1 MAAAIYAVFMIAA
14 WSGFYAGWWVL
25 PVGGDPV
32 FWHAR
37 EMIFGFSLAVIAGF
51 LLTAVA
57 NWTGWAPV
65 RGGHLAGLL
74 LLWMAGRALMLLP
87 VSWAATGVALAD
99 AVFLLALIISLGV
112 PLARRR
118 NGRDAVVL
126 GVLVVFLALDV
137 ALWAEPALELV
148 RAGVLT
154 VSALIVLIGGRIIPA
169 FAVAGLRQRGLAV
182 FQTDQPRLDM
192 ACFILS
198 LTAVAGAAFFGVE
211 APWSRGVFFMLG
223 VLLAMRM
230 RHYHAVPSLALP
242 MLWILHAGHVWIVIG
257 YVLLA
262 LGAPVPLAIHAL
274 TAGGIGSLC
283 LGMMTRV
290 ALGHTGRDPCSAPRL
305 MTWAFVA
312 VQMAAIFRVFGC
324 WVFPGFIS
332 WVLPLSG
339 FIWAACF
346 AGYLAVVGPML
357 LAPRPDGRPA

>member
-1 MAAAIYAVFMIAA
+1 MAAAIYAVFMIVV
-14 WSGFYAGWWVL
+14 WSGFYAGWWAL
-25 PVGGDPV
+25 PIGGDLV

-37 EMIFGFSLAVIAGF
+37 EMIFGFAMAVIAGF

-74 LLWMAGRALMLLP
+74 LLWMVGRGLMLSP

-99 AVFLLALIISLGV
+99 ALFLSALIISLGL

-126 GVLVVFLALDV
+126 GVFLALDV
-137 ALWAEPALELV
+137 ALLAQPVLELA
-148 RAGVLT
+148 RAGVLA

-198 LTAVAGAAFFGVE
+198 LAAVAGAAFFGVE
-211 APWSRGVFFMLG
+211 APWSRGLFFVLG
-223 VLLAMRM
+223 ILLVLRM
-230 RHYHAVPSLALP
+230 RHYHAIASLALP
-242 MLWILHAGHVWIVIG
+242 MLWILHAGYVWIVIG
-257 YVLLA
+257 CFMLA
-262 LGAPVPLAIHAL
+262 LGVPVPLAVHAL

-290 ALGHTGRDPCSAPRL
+290 ALGHTGRDPCSAPRP
-305 MTWAFVA
+305 MTWAFVLI
-312 VQMAAIFRVFGC
+312 QLAAFLRVFGC
-324 WVFPGFIS
+324 WGFPDFIS

-339 FIWAACF
+339 FLWAAGF
-346 AGYLAVVGPML
+346 AVYLVVIGPML